1 VRFQRFNT
9 RRQVLRAGRFRH
21 GELLFQGCDSGIQIL
36 DVDAWRQLIHAGLNR
51 GQLLLELFY
60 LRGILRLRLA
70 PAQDA
75 DQ

>member
-1 VRFQRFNT
+1 
-9 RRQVLRAGRFRH
+9 
-21 GELLFQGCDSGIQIL
+21 
-36 DVDAWRQLIHAGLNR
+36 LIHAGLNR
-51 GQLLLELFY
+51 SQLLLELFY